1 MAKKI
6 IYWGT
11 CYTTVGPPTDDYL
24 LWFFSDSQVLRAN
37 RAYPHKQE
45 LEAQGYTLIEVMLVE
60 NASQDWP
67 RLEHNFTFN
76 EGKKD
81 SVSLSAKAEDG
92 YYFKPSREISEKIIE
107 LLSKKKASVNEKIT
121 FKDSSVEGVY
131 DFNIE
136 GSPEL
141 KKLSRLIQN
150 GKYRHKKSLKKRTR
164 KL

>member
-1 MAKKI
+1 MDKKI

-11 CYTTVGPPTDDYL
+11 CYATVGPPTDDYL
-24 LWFFSDSQVLRAN
+24 LWFFSDGQVLRAN

-81 SVSLSAKAEDG
+81 SVSFSAKAEDG
-92 YYFKPSREISEKIIE
+92 SYFKPSREISEKIIE
-107 LLSKKKASVNEKIT
+107 LLSKKASVNEKDNIQRL
-121 FKDSSVEGVY
+121 FCRGVY
-131 DFNIE
+131 MISISKDPQ
-136 GSPEL
+136 S
-141 KKLSRLIQN
+141 
-150 GKYRHKKSLKKRTR
+150 
-164 KL
+164 